1 MLPWRVTVVV
11 VARADRVRPR
21 LTLRCLLLQVDRDEL
36 VVFILRKAHDASD
49 SDYAEGIRHL
59 KAFALKMKVSE
70 TQGTSV

>member
-1 MLPWRVTVVV
+1 LP
-11 VARADRVRPR
+11 APDLA
-21 LTLRCLLLQVDRDEL
+21 LLLLLQVDRDEL